1 MSVLKNI
8 INSKEKKRLLEN
20 YFSLLFLQA
29 ANFIL
34 PLLTLPYLVKVLGTE
49 KFGLVMFAQ
58 ALIVFFN
65 IIVDFG
71 FKLSATRE
79 ISVHRDNK
87 EKITEI
93 FSAVMT
99 IKLILFFI
107 SFLILLIIVLLFDKF
122 SHDRD
127 LYLLTFLMV
136 FGQMIFPVWYFQGME
151 KMKLV
156 TIVNVVS
163 KLVFTILIF
172 MVIQEQSDYIYVPL
186 INGIGFI
193 SGGVLSLII
202 LHRKFKQKFKLSTF
216 SSLKYYFLDSAQYF
230 LSRVSVTLYTAS
242 NVFILGLFTNN
253 IMVGYYSIAEKLY
266 QALQQMYQPIIQ
278 TLYPYISKHQNIRL
292 FKKVFM
298 AFMGLNLLGA
308 IFLYFYANNLFEL
321 LFTQNI
327 ESQSIE
333 IFYIFL
339 FASLIVVPSVFLGY
353 PFLGALGFPKYANL
367 SVVYGSIF
375 HIIGLVIL
383 MLVENITIFSVA
395 YMVVLTEILVLCI
408 RVYWIKKEN
417 LWLK

>member
-1 MSVLKNI
+1 MNFFKKIVNTT
-8 INSKEKKRLLEN
+8 EKKRLLEN
-20 YFSLLFLQA
+20 YFSLLFLQG

-34 PLLTLPYLVKVLGTE
+34 PLLTLPYLVRVLGTE

-58 ALIVFFN
+58 AFIVFFN

-87 EKITEI
+87 EKVTEI

-99 IKLILFFI
+99 IKFILFLI
-107 SFLILLIIVLLFDKF
+107 SFFILLIIISIFDKF
-122 SHDRD
+122 SQDIE

-163 KLVFTILIF
+163 KIIFTVLVFV
-172 MVIQEQSDYIYVPL
+172 VIQEQNDYIYVPL

-193 SGGVLSLII
+193 FGGVLSLII
-202 LHRKFKQKFKLSTF
+202 LHTTFGQKFKISSF
-216 SSLKYYFLDSAQYF
+216 SSLKYYFLDSSQYF

-242 NVFILGLFTNN
+242 NAFVLGLFTNN
-253 IMVGYYSIAEKLY
+253 TMVGYYAIAEKLY

-278 TLYPYISKHQNIRL
+278 TLYPYISKYNNVKL
-292 FKKVFM
+292 FKKIFLI
-298 AFMGLNLLGA
+298 FMGLNILGI
-308 IFLYFYANNLFEL
+308 IFLYFYANSVFDL
-321 LFTQNI
+321 LFTQHI
-327 ESQSIE
+327 GTQSLE
-333 IFYIFL
+333 VFYIFL

-375 HIIGLVIL
+375 HIIGLGVL
-383 MLVENITIFSVA
+383 MLFQNITIFSVA
-395 YMVVLTEILVLCI
+395 YMVVATEILVFST
-408 RVYWIKKEN
+408 RVYWVRKES
-417 LWLK
+417 LW